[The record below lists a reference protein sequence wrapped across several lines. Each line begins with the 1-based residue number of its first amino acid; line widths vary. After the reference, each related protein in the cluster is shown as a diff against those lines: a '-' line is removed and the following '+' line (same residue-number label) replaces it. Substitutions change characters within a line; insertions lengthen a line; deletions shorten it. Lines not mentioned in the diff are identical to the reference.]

1 MTRKI
6 HKILVVNPGT
16 RYMGMAVFHGPELMD
31 WRVKVISGKWSK
43 EKPQKI
49 LALVRTFMEQY
60 KPDILAIK
68 KLHRSRSSANLNR
81 LARRIK
87 QDCTRNGLRVCQCTI
102 RELEAFLLG
111 EGRNSKGKLAQV
123 LATEYPFLLPEFQKE
138 RENKK
143 PYYFRMFEAVA
154 LGAACSRRLH

>member
-6 HKILVVNPGT
+6 HKILAVNPGT

-60 KPDILAIK
+60 KPDILAMK

-87 QDCTRNGLRVCQCTI
+87 QDCTKNGLRVC
-102 RELEAFLLG
+102 
-111 EGRNSKGKLAQV
+111 
-123 LATEYPFLLPEFQKE
+123 
-138 RENKK
+138 
-143 PYYFRMFEAVA
+143 
-154 LGAACSRRLH
+154 